1 MGLVR
6 ILAVEDF
13 WGCHSQPVLRESTE
27 SEILGE
33 DADGPEAIRMSAEQ
47 LQLDL
52 VLSDIKLPE
61 LNGLDAARK
70 IQQVSPPRLENRVRV
85 PRVESSHDYGGAE
98 TWRAGFVSKLDRA
111 DGLLPA
117 VRTALCL

>member
-33 DADGPEAIRMSAEQ
+33 GADGPEAIRMSVAE
-47 LQLDL
+47 LQPDL
-52 VLSDIKLPE
+52 VRSDIKLPE

-70 IQQVSPPRLENRVRV
+70 IQQVSPPASKMVFVCQEWNQAMIMEAQKLGAQD
-85 PRVESSHDYGGAE
+85 SSQNWIAQTVFY
-98 TWRAGFVSKLDRA
+98 RR
-111 DGLLPA
+111 
-117 VRTALCL
+117 